1 MTIDGIN
8 ISTFG
13 LIVTKFTGNFD
24 LPKRKEVLKEPEFAA
39 GDQTVEE
46 KVYTVEMFGQYAN
59 QTVMATGVNGLRT
72 LIETSLQH
80 DFILS
85 NRGSTFTGVVHDG
98 FKTKVLKNNVFV
110 TMEIGLTT

>member
-24 LPKRKEVLKEPEFAA
+24 LPKRKEVLKEPEFA
-39 GDQTVEE
+39 DQTLEE
-46 KVYTVEMFGQYAN
+46 KIYTVEMFGQYAN

-85 NRGSTFTGVVHDG
+85 NRGSTFTGVVHGG

>member
-80 DFILS
+80 NFIFS
-85 NRGSTFTGVVHDG
+85 NRGYSFTGVVSGG
-98 FKTKVLKNNVFV
+98 FKTKIIKNNIFV
-110 TMEIGLTT
+110 TMEINLTT

>member
-24 LPKRKEVLKEPEFAA
+24 LPKRKEVLKEPEFA
-39 GDQTVEE
+39 DQTLEE
-46 KVYTVEMFGQYAN
+46 KIYTVEMFGQYAT
-59 QTVMATGVNGLRT
+59 QTVMATGVKGLST
-72 LIETSLQH
+72 LLKTSLQH